1 MHDIYRQQSQIDKMF
16 DQTVEKTMRGM
27 KKQLTPV
34 DFVVVLRASAA
45 LCSFGSLSL
54 TISFNRLFFTQ
65 YVHIKQARR
74 CGNYSPNRT
83 ERNISAAINVRRGR
97 TRNFKD
103 ISMFSTII
111 LLPSVAMFLRS
122 LIPGERAD
130 LRVESHLPLLFHTR
144 VPGIPTFK
152 DRGREER

>member
-1 MHDIYRQQSQIDKMF
+1 MF
-16 DQTVEKTMRGM
+16 DQTLEKTMRGM

-65 YVHIKQARR
+65 YVHIEQARR
-74 CGNYSPNRT
+74 CGNYSP

-103 ISMFSTII
+103 ISVLSTII
-111 LLPSVAMFLRS
+111 LLPSVAVFLRS